1 MDNIL
6 IKLKRLLNSI
16 DDDELEDIDLWI
28 DNTDNIQ
35 GIMLDD
41 ASIVLI
47 TDVKKLTFDGKEW

>member
-35 GIMLDD
+35 GIMLEDT
-41 ASIVLI
+41 SIVLV
-47 TDVKKLTFDGKEW
+47 TDLKKLTFDGKEW

>member
-47 TDVKKLTFDGKEW
+47 TDLKKLTFDGKEW